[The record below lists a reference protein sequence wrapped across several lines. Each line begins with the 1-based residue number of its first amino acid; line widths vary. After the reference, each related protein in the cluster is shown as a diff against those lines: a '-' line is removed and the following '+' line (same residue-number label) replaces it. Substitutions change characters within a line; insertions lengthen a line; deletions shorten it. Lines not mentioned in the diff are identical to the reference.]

1 MPTHTAFTGIDPG
14 AGLFYSYAPS
24 TVQTSS
30 NSRYVFYCG
39 NSPNGVVRDHIMLS
53 VGHLVN
59 GRWQYGRPTIVFGPK
74 DGPARNNFF
83 AFHTCEPEVIG
94 GQFHFGGTPY
104 RWALFF
110 TAESKASNSTNVIGV
125 AFANSLAGPYHP
137 DLTPFVQTSDDFGKN
152 AYPNNCPVNRSTG
165 QTLYCLGEP
174 AATTIAGGRILLTY
188 MGNSGSPGNDSNP
201 AEGLVLRELNLSNVP
216 KTGPCTACFVALP
229 SGAKVEAVTQ
239 AGLGTWPHDASIAY
253 DPAGRR
259 VVLSFDNGPYDTI
272 MNGPPVTP
280 AVTEATISIDNLLR
294 GTGSWRL
301 QGSFGECLSGYTYN
315 HNSGIVRT
323 SNGDLPSSRQ
333 LEVIYAVANNNLGA
347 TWGVWDYR
355 LWDVSAPLTD
365 ASAAPTVPAASASC
379 PGLDLVDAAGRVT
392 TGGSALNFGS
402 VPSPGP
408 TAPTAGLALTPD
420 RQGYYLVTT
429 NGQITTFGDAVG
441 RGSIPTGSGA
451 VADVV
456 GVAVDASTG
465 GYWIARADGT
475 VSGFG
480 APSLGPVTSTS
491 GSAPVVGIT
500 AIPNGEGYYLVN
512 SSGGVSAFG
521 HATSFGNFAIPPGQ
535 SVAAMATTPD
545 GLGYYLITKQG
556 TIATFGN
563 ARLFGPAVMHARVP
577 IAALAVAVD
586 GFGYWVVTSTGA
598 VTGYGDAAS
607 GLVTVGPGGK
617 SMVDIAA
624 S

>member
-1 MPTHTAFTGIDPG
+1 
-14 AGLFYSYAPS
+14 
-24 TVQTSS
+24 
-30 NSRYVFYCG
+30 
-39 NSPNGVVRDHIMLS
+39 
-53 VGHLVN
+53 
-59 GRWQYGRPTIVFGPK
+59 
-74 DGPARNNFF
+74 
-83 AFHTCEPEVIG
+83 
-94 GQFHFGGTPY
+94 
-104 RWALFF
+104 
-110 TAESKASNSTNVIGV
+110 
-125 AFANSLAGPYHP
+125 
-137 DLTPFVQTSDDFGKN
+137 
-152 AYPNNCPVNRSTG
+152 
-165 QTLYCLGEP
+165 
-174 AATTIAGGRILLTY
+174 
-188 MGNSGSPGNDSNP
+188 
-201 AEGLVLRELNLSNVP
+201 
-216 KTGPCTACFVALP
+216 
-229 SGAKVEAVTQ
+229 
-239 AGLGTWPHDASIAY
+239 
-253 DPAGRR
+253 
-259 VVLSFDNGPYDTI
+259 
-272 MNGPPVTP
+272 P

-333 LEVIYAVANNNLGA
+333 LEVIYAVANNNLGG

-355 LWDVSAPLTD
+355 LWDVRAPLTN
-365 ASAAPTVPAASASC
+365 APAAPTLPAASASC
-379 PGLDLVDAAGRVT
+379 PGLDLVDTAGRVT

-420 RQGYYLVTT
+420 RQGYYLVAT

-441 RGSIPTGSGA
+441 RGSLPTGSGA

-480 APSLGPVTSTS
+480 APSLGPVTPTA

-521 HATSFGNFAIPPGQ
+521 HATSFGNFAVPPGQ

-563 ARLFGPAVMHARVP
+563 ARLFGPAVMHARAP